1 MPLHHI
7 CLALVVVIIWGFN
20 FIFIKLSLEEV
31 SPLFLCAF
39 RFFLAAFPAILFIKP
54 KTLSFKMILAYGLL
68 MFALQFSLMFL
79 GMKAGMTPGLASI
92 LVQVQIFFSMFFVA
106 IFLDEKP
113 TLIQI
118 IGAIVSFTG
127 IGIVAFHFD
136 NQAISLAG
144 FFLIMGA
151 AAAWGLGNLVT
162 KKMGQ
167 VNIIELVVWGSFVAC
182 FPLLFLSL
190 IFEGPHKIVYS
201 LHHISWLGMT
211 SILYIVYGST
221 WIGYGVWSRLVVRY
235 PVGVIVPYTL
245 LVPIFGMLSSALILK
260 EPLYSWKIIA
270 GMLVLMG
277 LCINIFGTKFFS
289 KK

>member
-1 MPLHHI
+1 MPLRHVL
-7 CLALVVVIIWGFN
+7 LALIVVVIWGFN
-20 FIFIKLSLEEV
+20 FIFIKLSLEEI

-39 RFFLAAFPAILFIKP
+39 RFFLAAFPAILFIRP
-54 KTLSFKMILAYGLL
+54 KTISFKMIVAYGLL

-79 GMKAGMTPGLASI
+79 GMKAGMTAGMASI

-113 TLIQI
+113 TLIQLV
-118 IGAIVSFTG
+118 GAIVSFAG

-144 FFLIMGA
+144 FFFIIGA

-167 VNIIELVVWGSFVAC
+167 VNILELVVWGSFVAC
-182 FPLLFLSL
+182 FPLLLVSL
-190 IFEGPHKIVYS
+190 IFEGPHNIMHN
-201 LHHISWLGMT
+201 LHHFSWIGMT
-211 SILYIVYGST
+211 SLLYIVYGST
-221 WIGYGVWSRLVVRY
+221 WIGYGLWSRLVVRY

-245 LVPIFGMLSSALILK
+245 LVPIFGMLSSVLILN
-260 EPLYSWKIIA
+260 EPLYSWKIAA
-270 GMLVLMG
+270 GALVLMG
-277 LCINIFGTKFFS
+277 LCINIFGTKFFT